1 MIQIR
6 KSEMEMQQAQQLPPV
21 GHVMTQAHATATPP
35 SNAPVPQQNMHSNII
50 VQFQQLQMK
59 KEQLRQEQEEV
70 RRTVRLNYCEPTSMT
85 SM

>member
-35 SNAPVPQQNMHSNII
+35 SNAPVPQQNMHSKII
-50 VQFQQLQMK
+50 AQFQQLQMK

-70 RRTVRLNYCEPTSMT
+70 RRTVRLNYCESTLMT